1 MTDQVDGTAA
11 HVQTCALCGEKFDSV
26 ESLDAHFS
34 PQGRCR
40 DPWTVMT
47 PTSWRSVRYVFQ
59 PVRNPSTPI
68 VWSLLNPLAEAAS

>member
-26 ESLDAHFS
+26 ESLDAHLS

-40 DPWTVMT
+40 DPWTT
-47 PTSWRSVRYVFQ
+47 FAPGRLLYLFRPDHTHPDGR
-59 PVRNPSTPI
+59 PI
-68 VWSLLNPLAEAAS
+68 VWSLGQLPTKAAG